1 MFPLLAKAASS
12 VDGMDHVKS
21 LQRLFAAR
29 ALSSNALD
37 LERAADGLVKGFSVD
52 AAAFGKILEKM
63 GEVPAVREASVAFR
77 HLLCASSPPKPKP
90 PPPPPP
96 PPPPTNRR
104 NLNLGDNWSNPEHVA
119 TGTGQG

>member
-1 MFPLLAKAASS
+1 MSPLLAEAALSM
-12 VDGMDHVKS
+12 DGMDHLTS

-29 ALSSNALD
+29 ALSSDALD
-37 LERAADGLVKGFSVD
+37 LERAADGLMKGFSID

-104 NLNLGDNWSNPEHVA
+104 NLNLGDNLSNPEHVA

>member
-1 MFPLLAKAASS
+1 MSPLLAEAALSM
-12 VDGMDHVKS
+12 DGMDHLTS

-29 ALSSNALD
+29 ALSSDALD
-37 LERAADGLVKGFSVD
+37 LERAADGLMKGFSID

-77 HLLCASSPPKPKP
+77 HLLCASSPPKPLP

-96 PPPPTNRR
+96 PPRPTNKRKT
-104 NLNLGDNWSNPEHVA
+104 NPGHNWTQPEYLA
-119 TGTGQG
+119 GT

>member
-12 VDGMDHVKS
+12 VNAMDGVS
-21 LQRLFAAR
+21 GLSSLFAAR
-29 ALSSNALD
+29 ATLAD
-37 LERAADGLVKGFSVD
+37 LECAADPWCVD
-52 AAAFGKILEKM
+52 AAAFEKILAKL

-96 PPPPTNRR
+96 PPRPTNRR
-104 NLNLGDNWSNPEHVA
+104 NLNLGDNRSNPEHVA

>member
-1 MFPLLAKAASS
+1 MFPLLSDAALS
-12 VDGMDHVKS
+12 VNAMDGVTS
-21 LQRLFAAR
+21 LQRLFATR
-29 ALSSNALD
+29 AVLVD
-37 LERAADGLVKGFSVD
+37 LECAEDAWCID

-96 PPPPTNRR
+96 APSPTNRR

-119 TGTGQG
+119 TGTGHG

>member
-12 VDGMDHVKS
+12 VNDMDGVS
-21 LQRLFAAR
+21 G
-29 ALSSNALD
+29 LSSLFVARETLAG
-37 LERAADGLVKGFSVD
+37 LECAADRWCVD
-52 AAAFGKILEKM
+52 AAAIGKLLEKM

-77 HLLCASSPPKPKP
+77 HLLCSSSTQKPTP

>member
-1 MFPLLAKAASS
+1 MFPLLSDAALS
-12 VDGMDHVKS
+12 VNAMDGVTS
-21 LQRLFAAR
+21 LQRLFATR
-29 ALSSNALD
+29 AVLVD
-37 LERAADGLVKGFSVD
+37 LECAEDAWCID

-77 HLLCASSPPKPKP
+77 HLLCSSSPPKPKP

-96 PPPPTNRR
+96 PPRPTNRR
-104 NLNLGDNWSNPEHVA
+104 NLNLGDNLSNPEHVA